1 MKGQPHWASGGI
13 FTVDATRL
21 FTGSLYHLG
30 WFYLAER
37 VRDLRATQYTDLSIF
52 YVRVTG
58 LFLERL
64 VAILVWH
71 VYSIFPPTS
80 QCCDVQCLT
89 STAFLHFKQVPTICY
104 TLVLYKQ
111 LEVHME
117 AHREQADDEL
127 DAHGLT
133 NAPPALTAGLKTLRI
148 QMDKALASDYPLL
161 GAGELFYFITSA
173 FYLDLYK
180 FYIQ

>member
-1 MKGQPHWASGGI
+1 
-13 FTVDATRL
+13 
-21 FTGSLYHLG
+21 
-30 WFYLAER
+30 
-37 VRDLRATQYTDLSIF
+37 
-52 YVRVTG
+52 
-58 LFLERL
+58 
-64 VAILVWH
+64 
-71 VYSIFPPTS
+71 
-80 QCCDVQCLT
+80 
-89 STAFLHFKQVPTICY
+89 
-104 TLVLYKQ
+104 
-111 LEVHME
+111 ME